1 MSLHPAQLK
10 DPTVSLHLEH
20 LEETLAL
27 AIMGKNEMK

>member
-27 AIMGKNEMK
+27 AIMEWVKMK